1 MKRTDIERIIKQGS
15 VRQKIKLY
23 MTDIA
28 LVNVDFENFDYEITG
43 KELNIKGSKLLS
55 NKESELLWS
64 SIKDPKDVKYYNELR
79 TWNSSFLMFKDK
91 FSVSLMRLRA
101 LFYHISI
108 YNAEET
114 IRFSGRDLVNEILDL
129 IPDKKLREKV
139 LNKAVELTKED
150 GGLSST
156 EGGKIYQEKGYP
168 KYLDISRSG
177 YWRDLKRPTEMAIAT
192 AKECKLFLVMFKT
205 ILANN
210 LPLKPYKDWVDE
222 QEKSLIKTI
231 EAIYVSTVLEDTPPD
246 FPIIERYEKIE
257 AVITD
262 EDLEDFKSSGL

>member
-28 LVNVDFENFDYEITG
+28 LLNVDFENLDYEITG

-64 SIKDPKDVKYYNELR
+64 SIKDPKDVKYYNEL
-79 TWNSSFLMFKDK
+79 TKWNSAFLLFKDK
-91 FSVSLMRLRA
+91 LSIEVMKLQA
-101 LFYHISI
+101 LFYHICI

-114 IRFSGRDLVNEILDL
+114 IRGSGRDLVNEILDL

-156 EGGKIYQEKGYP
+156 QGEIYQEKGSP

-177 YWRDLKRPTEMAIAT
+177 FWRDIKRPTEVAITT
-192 AKECKLFLVMFKT
+192 AKVCKQYIAMFRAV
-205 ILANN
+205 LNSN

-222 QEKSLIKTI
+222 QEKKLKTLI
-231 EAIYVSTVLEDTPPD
+231 EAIYNTTILEDTPPD
-246 FPIIERYEKIE
+246 FPIIERYEDIE
-257 AVITD
+257 AIITD
-262 EDLEDFKSSGL
+262 EDIEDFKSSGL

>member
-28 LVNVDFENFDYEITG
+28 LLNVDFENLDYEITG
-43 KELNIKGSKLLS
+43 GELNIKGTKLLS

-79 TWNSSFLMFKDK
+79 VWNGSFLMFKDK
-91 FSVSLMRLRA
+91 FSVHLMTLRA
-101 LFYHISI
+101 LFYHIGI
-108 YNAEET
+108 YNAEE
-114 IRFSGRDLVNEILDL
+114 IKRAESRDLVNDILDL
-129 IPDKKLREKV
+129 IPDKKTREKV

-150 GGLSST
+150 GGISST
-156 EGGKIYQEKGYP
+156 DGGKIYQEKGYP
-168 KYLDISRSG
+168 KYLEISRSG
-177 YWRDLKRPTEMAIAT
+177 YWRDLKKPTELAINR
-192 AKECKLFLVMFKT
+192 AKLCKEHISMFRAV
-205 ILANN
+205 LNNN

-222 QEKSLIKTI
+222 QEKELKKLI

-246 FPIIERYEKIE
+246 FPIIERYEEIE
-257 AVITD
+257 AIITD
-262 EDLEDFKSSGL
+262 EDIEDFKSSGL

>member
-28 LVNVDFENFDYEITG
+28 LVNVDLENFDYEITG

-55 NKESELLWS
+55 NKERELLWS
-64 SIKDPKDVKYYNELR
+64 SIKDPKDVKYYNEL
-79 TWNSSFLMFKDK
+79 TKYNSAFLLFKDK
-91 FSVSLMRLRA
+91 LSVHLMTLQA

-108 YNAEET
+108 YNAEE
-114 IRFSGRDLVNEILDL
+114 IKRAESRDLVNEILDL
-129 IPDKKLREKV
+129 IPDKKTREKV

-156 EGGKIYQEKGYP
+156 EGGKIYQEKGSP

-177 YWRDLKRPTEMAIAT
+177 YWRDLKIPTEMAIKR
-192 AKECKLFLVMFKT
+192 AKLCKEFIALFKT
-205 ILANN
+205 ILNN
-210 LPLKPYKDWVDE
+210 DLPLKPYIDWVDV
-222 QEKSLIKTI
+222 QDKKLKKLI

-246 FPIIERYEKIE
+246 FPIIERYEEIE
-257 AVITD
+257 AIITD
-262 EDLEDFKSSGL
+262 EDIEDFKSSGL

>member
-28 LVNVDFENFDYEITG
+28 LVNVDFENLDYEISG
-43 KELNIKGSKLLS
+43 KEINIKGSKLLS
-55 NKESELLWS
+55 NKESELLLN
-64 SIKDPKDVKYYNELR
+64 SIKDPKDIKYYNELR
-79 TWNSSFLMFKDK
+79 NWNAAFLLFKDK
-91 FSVSLMRLRA
+91 LSIELMKLQA
-101 LFYHISI
+101 LFYHICI

-114 IRFSGRDLVNEILDL
+114 IRGSGRDLVNEILDL

-156 EGGKIYQEKGYP
+156 EGEIYQEKGSP

-177 YWRDLKRPTEMAIAT
+177 FWRDIKRPTEVAIAT
-192 AKECKLFLVMFKT
+192 AKGCKEYISLFRAVLN
-205 ILANN
+205 NN
-210 LPLKPYKDWVDE
+210 LPLKPYKDWVDK
-222 QEKSLIKTI
+222 QEEKLKKLIEVIYKTTI
-231 EAIYVSTVLEDTPPD
+231 LEDTPPD
-246 FPIIERYEKIE
+246 FPIIEHYENIE
-257 AVITD
+257 AIITD
-262 EDLEDFKSSGL
+262 EDIEDFKSSGI